1 MSVLV
6 NVPAILRQLTGGQK
20 KVEVNAD
27 NIEGVIEQLEVN
39 YPGIKARL
47 VNGERI
53 HRFINIYIN
62 DEDIRFSDELKTV
75 VKSGDEITIL
85 PAVAGG

>member
-6 NVPAILRQLTGGQK
+6 SVPAILRQLTGGQK
-20 KVEVNAD
+20 KVEVHAD

>member
-6 NVPAILRQLTGGQK
+6 NVPAVLRQLTGGKK
-20 KVEVNAD
+20 KVEVHAD
-27 NIEGVIEQLEVN
+27 NIEGVIEQLEIN
-39 YPGIKARL
+39 YPGIKTRL
-47 VNGERI
+47 VNEERL

-62 DEDIRFSDELKTV
+62 DEDVRFSDELKTV
-75 VKSGDEITIL
+75 VKPGDEITIL

>member
-6 NVPAILRQLTGGQK
+6 NVPAILRQLTGGQE
-20 KVEVNAD
+20 KVEVHAD

>member
-6 NVPAILRQLTGGQK
+6 NVPAILRQLTGGRK
-20 KVEVNAD
+20 KVEVHAD
-27 NIEGVIEQLEVN
+27 NIESVIEQLEVN

>member
-6 NVPAILRQLTGGQK
+6 NIPAVLRQLTGGQK
-20 KVEVNAD
+20 KVEVHAG
-27 NIEGVIEQLEVN
+27 NIEGVIEQLETN
-39 YPGIKARL
+39 YPGVKARL
-47 VNGERI
+47 VNDERL
-53 HRFINIYIN
+53 HRFINIYVN
-62 DEDIRFSDELKTV
+62 DEDIRFSDELKTA

>member
-6 NVPAILRQLTGGQK
+6 NIPTILRQLTGDQK
-20 KVEVNAD
+20 KVEVHAD
-27 NIEGVIEQLEVN
+27 NIGGVIEQLETN

-47 VNGERI
+47 VKEERL
-53 HRFINIYIN
+53 HRFINIYVN
-62 DEDIRFSDELKTV
+62 DEDIRFSAELKTV